1 MMLRGTRGTVFVAL
15 FVLAS
20 LTGGTSSHSHGYIY
34 LQARYFK
41 IAHKGSAGAVA
52 EPTACKEHRFD
63 LIQMPPFVETLK
75 GGELKAFER
84 KTLVCVRI
92 FQSWTLELAGCGRA
106 QTHKPAIEA
115 GAGIKTS
122 VGGTPV

>member
-34 LQARYFK
+34 LQARSFK

-52 EPTACKEHRFD
+52 EPTACKEHTD
-63 LIQMPPFVETLK
+63 LTLFK
-75 GGELKAFER
+75 CLRSLKLR
-84 KTLVCVRI
+84 KV
-92 FQSWTLELAGCGRA
+92 AN
-106 QTHKPAIEA
+106 
-115 GAGIKTS
+115 
-122 VGGTPV
+122 